1 MDRKK
6 AAKKGDR
13 ITEETVVTG
22 EMDKKKAA

>member
-6 AAKKGDR
+6 AAYKKDR

-22 EMDKKKAA
+22 EKDRKKAV